1 FIAENS
7 HTELLFSGTKIIVQ
21 EQVLVNASIEN
32 QSSQEVFWI
41 SSGVPT
47 NQVQTG
53 QFGHTNKAQ
62 RTATCGNE
70 PGETPFTIEA
80 IVISDYNGKDISCN
94 GAEDGEAFVTISG
107 GIGPFTF
114 SWVGADNTAATQNFS
129 NLGPGTYTILVTDM
143 GQNII
148 CIDEVGIVEPSP
160 ITLGFFSQTPPS
172 CAGLCNG
179 TAVAVVS
186 GGTPGHTL
194 VWSSGD
200 SGTNA
205 SMICEGPNTFVATD
219 LNGYTLTEE
228 FTSILE
234 PIVANVDIT
243 NVVCNGTATGAAVS
257 NPSGGQEPYFFS
269 WSTAADIDNSI
280 DSQIAGMV
288 TLTITDDSGCSID
301 TTFEI
306 TEEPPV
312 QIVLND
318 SQDESCEGASDGFI
332 EVDISGGTP
341 DYLTTWTSDLGYSS
355 FDEDIFGLPADNY
368 TLVVE
373 DDNGCL
379 QTFQFTISAPPAIQ
393 VDADLT
399 HVSCFNGSNGAIEL
413 SISGGTPDYSIV
425 WDDGFGSNAL
435 IDNLPVGSYSATITD
450 ENDCEV
456 EVSYDLDQPDEIIVL
471 GVISPI
477 SCFGDNNG
485 AIEVSISGGTP
496 DYSTSWTGPAFVSFD
511 EDISDLAAGTYN
523 LQVIDDLGC
532 TGQFSGEIIEPET
545 MDISTLVEP
554 ISCPGANDAS
564 IETNVLGGT
573 PDYLFDWTGPNGFT
587 SADQNIFDL
596 EPGPYDLVVTDSEG
610 CTVETTVVLNDPDPL
625 VIVPNVTNVSCGG
638 LSDGEI
644 DLSVLGGTPDYSY
657 DWTGPNGF
665 TSDQE
670 DLLDLEA
677 GTYTVSIT
685 DLEGCS
691 TDLDIDVTETPE
703 LEVTINTTEI
713 TCFGEDDASIDL
725 EIAGGQPNYDVNWSG
740 PNLF

>member
-1 FIAENS
+1 MLTALTTLLLSATVISAQDLYYVGSDGSWSNMNNWSTSPDGQGDLGIPNENSSVHFLSSSNVIITEDQPLEVANVFIDAPDFSSEGSLVIHHSLTIHGSATVKQGIELVGSGEHLIDVTGQLLSDLDLSGSCHLEHQLILGSDNQLKVHSGSFYAEHKAIALGSFIAENS

-219 LNGYTLTEE
+219 LNGCTLTEE

-435 IDNLPVGSYSATITD
+435 IDNLPIGSYSATITD

-456 EVSYDLDQPDEIIVL
+456 EVSYVLDQPDEIIVL
-471 GVISPI
+471 
-477 SCFGDNNG
+477 
-485 AIEVSISGGTP
+485 
-496 DYSTSWTGPAFVSFD
+496 
-511 EDISDLAAGTYN
+511 
-523 LQVIDDLGC
+523 
-532 TGQFSGEIIEPET
+532 
-545 MDISTLVEP
+545 
-554 ISCPGANDAS
+554 
-564 IETNVLGGT
+564 
-573 PDYLFDWTGPNGFT
+573 
-587 SADQNIFDL
+587 
-596 EPGPYDLVVTDSEG
+596 
-610 CTVETTVVLNDPDPL
+610 
-625 VIVPNVTNVSCGG
+625 
-638 LSDGEI
+638 
-644 DLSVLGGTPDYSY
+644 
-657 DWTGPNGF
+657 
-665 TSDQE
+665 
-670 DLLDLEA
+670 
-677 GTYTVSIT
+677 
-685 DLEGCS
+685 
-691 TDLDIDVTETPE
+691 
-703 LEVTINTTEI
+703 
-713 TCFGEDDASIDL
+713 
-725 EIAGGQPNYDVNWSG
+725 
-740 PNLF
+740 